1 MSTNQILPTYL
12 FYNRGTRAA
21 KTLEG
26 TRTAHNETASAAAQ
40 AAARS
45 LGDLTHKVYVRAD
58 RDGATSD
65 EFLILD
71 VWNNLE
77 GFKQFFAN
85 TVSRSKLLNQRD
97 QVLWSP
103 AEGFYSYHLQAP
115 YGKNERFV
123 AIVRG
128 AVHSRAE
135 AQTLHNDFVARQ
147 VGQAHVAGAVSHEAY
162 FRINEPEA
170 PESLEFLAQDVW
182 TDSSGMAQYYQGAE
196 FQNSLQ
202 KLFATA
208 PSISTWTHPAGDW
221 NEW

>member
-26 TRTAHNETASAAAQ
+26 ARTAHNETASAAAQ

-71 VWNNLE
+71 VWNNL
-77 GFKQFFAN
+77 
-85 TVSRSKLLNQRD
+85 
-97 QVLWSP
+97 
-103 AEGFYSYHLQAP
+103 EGFYSYHLQAP

-170 PESLEFLAQDVW
+170 PESLEFLALDVW

-196 FQNSLQ
+196 FQSSLQ